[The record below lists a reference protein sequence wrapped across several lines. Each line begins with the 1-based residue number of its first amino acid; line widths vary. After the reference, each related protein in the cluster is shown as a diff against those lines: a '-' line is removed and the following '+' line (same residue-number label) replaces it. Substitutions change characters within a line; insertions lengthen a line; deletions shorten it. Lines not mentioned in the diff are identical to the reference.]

1 MGGGGV
7 GKMRANACK
16 GGGGVLAMSA
26 HAFLAL
32 KDLQFGVVL
41 MEGFDPD
48 SVVTTRSI
56 FFQFGHFCSESA
68 PLHKLKKASLLL
80 LVLLSNPDIYP
91 FIVQDIQGSFSL
103 KLV

>member
-16 GGGGVLAMSA
+16 GGGRVLAMSA

-41 MEGFDPD
+41 MEGFDRD
-48 SVVTTRSI
+48 RQEQFSFNLVT
-56 FFQFGHFCSESA
+56 F
-68 PLHKLKKASLLL
+68 
-80 LVLLSNPDIYP
+80 
-91 FIVQDIQGSFSL
+91 VQKVPHCIS
-103 KLV
+103 